1 MESNDYNEP
10 FLNYKDDEQNDDLDK
25 KIAKNIRRGFI
36 SKVYGII
43 IYQIILTSLVV
54 YLAFSSESF
63 KKLLLTSVFLYYL
76 SFIISLVCVLLPIC
90 SPRIYQSVPIN
101 YIVLTIF
108 TLSYS
113 WMVALVTCQYTFNSV
128 MVALFLTLIT
138 VVTLTI
144 YAWKTKEDFTICG
157 GTLFVCL
164 NLLIFSSLIFILFNI
179 PLLNLIYTFCSLVL
193 FSIYLIFDTQL
204 LCGKVRFKFGE
215 DDYILAAINIYLDAI
230 ILFLKIL
237 SIFGNKNN

>member
-10 FLNYKDDEQNDDLDK
+10 FLNYKDEEKNDDLDRQ
-25 KIAKNIRRGFI
+25 IAKSIRRGFI

-54 YLAFSSESF
+54 YLAFASESF
-63 KKLLLTSVFLYYL
+63 KKLLLTSVSLYYL
-76 SFIISLVCVLLPIC
+76 SFMVSLVCILLPIC

-101 YIVLTIF
+101 YIILTIF

-113 WMVALVTCQYTFNSV
+113 WMIALVTCQYTFSSV
-128 MVALFLTLIT
+128 MVALFLTFIT

-144 YAWKTKEDFTICG
+144 YAWKTKEDFTVCG
-157 GTLFVCL
+157 GTLFVCFT
-164 NLLIFSSLIFILFNI
+164 LLIFSGLIFILFNI
-179 PLLNLIYTFCSLVL
+179 PVLNLIYTFCSLVL
-193 FSIYLIFDTQL
+193 FSTYLIFDTQL
-204 LCGKVRFKFGE
+204 LCGEGRVKYGE
-215 DDYILAAINIYLDAI
+215 EDYILAAINIYLDAI

-237 SIFGNKNN
+237 SIFGSKNN